1 MAVLPVGLRKIGLMY
16 KLVNLVVVQKA
27 KNEVIQPVDLK
38 IVYQVRH
45 LRLLE
50 RCQQQKKLDLNV
62 KKQVVKR

>member
-1 MAVLPVGLRKIGLMY
+1 VGSKKTGLMS
-16 KLVNLVVVQKA
+16 KLVNLVAEKRV

-50 RCQQQKKLDLNV
+50 
-62 KKQVVKR
+62 